1 MLPLDELGISFP
13 AGSTFIRVND
23 LVPFFKVAQLFRGVT
38 QHLVQC
44 AVRKNRAAI
53 DIEEADPDLGILE
66 DRAEELLARLHAIF
80 DILVHGL
87 TLELMLDPVAD
98 VSLLTIMIGLNEFTN
113 CGLTR

>member
-1 MLPLDELGISFP
+1 MTSSHFSKWLS
-13 AGSTFIRVND
+13 SS
-23 LVPFFKVAQLFRGVT
+23 RGVT

-87 TLELMLDPVAD
+87 TLKR
-98 VSLLTIMIGLNEFTN
+98 
-113 CGLTR
+113 C